1 MLLWHAHVLTSFYDY
16 IGDEHGNNETLKV
29 VEKEI
34 I

>member
-1 MLLWHAHVLTSFYDY
+1 MTCTCLNIFYDY